1 MLQNMFDHKYPISNL
16 HELDLT
22 WCINKITEFEAR
34 LDSFE
39 TDLHDRLLAETKEYV
54 DEQLVDIYE
63 RFTEL
68 RNEVTAFELA
78 VSARI
83 DELEGQ
89 FDAFTDNVTNM
100 IVLLNNRMD
109 TFEQTVQNEIAGIA
123 ATVDAKI
130 AINNEYILDEVGRRF
145 VNIKVINYFTGEV
158 VTVQQMFDYLSELH
172 LENPIT
178 YTELAAANITYTAY
192 AALNMT
198 YTELAVKGKSFI
210 NP

>member
-1 MLQNMFDHKYPISNL
+1 MSGLFEHKYPIDNL
-16 HELDLT
+16 HELDLS
-22 WCINKITEFEAR
+22 WVINKITEFEAR

-39 TDLHDRLLAETKEYV
+39 TDLHDKLLAETKEYV
-54 DEQLVDIYE
+54 DERLVDVVDD
-63 RFTEL
+63 FNAL
-68 RNEVTAFELA
+68 REEVTEFEIA
-78 VSARI
+78 VSNEI
-83 DELEGQ
+83 DSLENQ
-89 FDAFTDNVTNM
+89 FDAFTTEVSNR

-123 ATVDAKI
+123 ATVDTKI
-130 AINNEYILDEVGRRF
+130 QLNNEYILDEIGRRF
-145 VNIKVINYFTGEV
+145 VNLKVINYFTGEE
-158 VTVQQMFDYLSELH
+158 VTVQEMFDTLSMLH

-178 YTELAAANITYTAY
+178 YSELAAAELTYTAY

>member
-109 TFEQTVQNEIAGIA
+109 TFEQTVQNEITGIA

-178 YTELAAANITYTAY
+178 YTELAAASITYTAY

>member
-1 MLQNMFDHKYPISNL
+1 MLNNLFTHKYPLENL
-16 HELDLT
+16 HELDLS
-22 WCINKITEFEAR
+22 WCIEKITEFEAR

-39 TDLHDRLLAETKEYV
+39 TDLHDKLLTETKEYV
-54 DEQLVDIYE
+54 DECLIDVIAQFNELKEEVD
-63 RFTEL
+63 
-68 RNEVTAFELA
+68 AFELA
-78 VSARI
+78 VSDRI
-83 DELEGQ
+83 DHMEGL
-89 FDAFTDNVTNM
+89 FDAFTDDVTNR
-100 IVLLNNRMD
+100 IILLNNRMD
-109 TFEQTVQNEIAGIA
+109 TFEQTIQNEIAGIT
-123 ATVDAKI
+123 ATVDTKI

-145 VNIKVINYFTGEV
+145 VNIKVLNYFTGEE
-158 VTVQQMFDYLSELH
+158 VTVQQMFDYLSEKH

>member
-1 MLQNMFDHKYPISNL
+1 MSGMFDHKYPITNL

-22 WCINKITEFEAR
+22 WVLDKITEFEAK

-39 TDLHDRLLAETKEYV
+39 QDMYNRILEATKEYV
-54 DEQLVDIYE
+54 DVRLADVISD
-63 RFTEL
+63 FNDL
-68 RNEVTAFELA
+68 REEVTAFKIA
-78 VSARI
+78 VSNQI
-83 DELEGQ
+83 DGLENQ
-89 FDAFTDNVTNM
+89 FDAFTTEVSNR
-100 IVLLNNRMD
+100 IVLLNTRMD
-109 TFEQTVQNEIAGIA
+109 NFEALVQNEVAGIA

-130 AINNEYILDEVGRRF
+130 QLNNEYILDEIGRRF
-145 VNIKVINYFTGEV
+145 VNLKVINYFTGEE
-158 VTVQQMFDYLSELH
+158 VTVQNMFDYLAMLH

>member
-1 MLQNMFDHKYPISNL
+1 MLHNMFDHKYPISNL

-68 RNEVTAFELA
+68 RNEVSAFELA

-89 FDAFTDNVTNM
+89 FDAFIDNVTNM

-145 VNIKVINYFTGEV
+145 VNIKVINYFTGEEV
-158 VTVQQMFDYLSELH
+158 NVQDMFNYLSELH

-178 YTELAAANITYTAY
+178 YTELAAASITYTAY

-198 YTELAVKGKSFI
+198 YTELAVKGNSFI